1 MLCGGKPKQAG
12 AMARH
17 GFPCG
22 EMFGEQNF
30 CLMGELRQH
39 LLTTDNKN
47 WLS

>member
-1 MLCGGKPKQAG
+1 MG
-12 AMARH
+12 RH

-22 EMFGEQNF
+22 EMFGEYNF
-30 CLMGELRQH
+30 YLTGELSQH